1 MRSVIYGVVVVSL
14 LLAAG
19 CGAPKDELTKKKEEL
34 KKELEKQAEITANI
48 EKLEADIALLDT
60 TEKTGNVKLV
70 STMPVES
77 GTFSHYIDLQGK
89 IDAENVAFVT
99 PRGAGGQVRQ
109 VFVKQGDYVKKG
121 QLLLKLDDVLANQQ
135 IEQIEVQLG
144 LAKDLY
150 QRRENLWK
158 QNIGTEVEL
167 LQAKNNVEA
176 LEKQLALLREQSNMS
191 NIYAQLSGVA
201 DMVNIKPGEFFS
213 PQSATQMGI
222 RIVNTDNLK
231 LTAQVPE
238 TYIDRVKEGTPV
250 EIHFPDVDKTIQSK
264 ISVKGR
270 TIDPGSR
277 SFYIEARIPSG
288 SELRPNQLALV
299 KIRDYVANNALT
311 IPIRTLQNDEK
322 GKFVMLMVNENG
334 KAVARKQAIEVGELT
349 GNQLEVKSGLKP
361 GDIIITEGFQG
372 LYDGQQ
378 VSTSQL

>member
-19 CGAPKDELTKKKEEL
+19 CGGPKDELTQKKEEL

-238 TYIDRVKEGTPV
+238 TYIDRVNEGTPV

-264 ISVKGR
+264 VSVKGR

-334 KAVARKQAIEVGELT
+334 KAIARKQAIEVGELT
-349 GNQLEVKSGLKP
+349 GNQLEVRSGLKE

>member
-1 MRSVIYGVVVVSL
+1 MRSLLYGVMVASL
-14 LLAAG
+14 LLATG
-19 CGAPKDELTKKKEEL
+19 CGAPKDELTKKKEAL
-34 KKELEKQAEITANI
+34 KKELEKQAEINASI
-48 EKLEADIALLDT
+48 EKLEAEIAVLDT

-238 TYIDRVKEGTPV
+238 TYIDRVNEGTPV

-264 ISVKGR
+264 VSVKGR

-334 KAVARKQAIEVGELT
+334 KAIARKQAIEVGELT
-349 GNQLEVKSGLKP
+349 GNQLEVKSGLKE